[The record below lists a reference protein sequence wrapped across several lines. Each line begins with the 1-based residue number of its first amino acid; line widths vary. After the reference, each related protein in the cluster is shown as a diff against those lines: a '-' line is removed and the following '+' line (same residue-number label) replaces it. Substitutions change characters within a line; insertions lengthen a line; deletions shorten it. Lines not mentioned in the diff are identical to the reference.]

1 MLKAAVVDKPTI
13 PAGAMKLP
21 VVVTKSHKG
30 KALELDPQ
38 RETMSLLGTDGEPMG
53 TVSWESVI
61 NYIRALGEKPRQAE
75 ARTQPRASL
84 AFSIRY
90 LTPDGRM
97 IEGRASGLGGG
108 GLFIDSLTPL
118 PVGTDL
124 TVEFSLPDGSQEWLK
139 ARGTVAWVCPK
150 PDQYAFHPGMGI
162 RFTEIDEA
170 VRERILTMVRLL
182 NQIQPNGHR

>member
-1 MLKAAVVDKPTI
+1 MPKAAVVDKPAT
-13 PAGAMKLP
+13 PAGSMKLP

-30 KALELDPQ
+30 KTLELDPQ
-38 RETMSLLGTDGEPMG
+38 RETISLLGPDGEAIG

-61 NYIRALGEKPRQAE
+61 NYIRALGERPRQIE
-75 ARTQPRASL
+75 SRLQPRASL

-124 TVEFSLPDGSQEWLK
+124 TIEFSLPDGSQDWLK

-162 RFTEIDEA
+162 RFTEIAES
-170 VRERILTMVRLL
+170 VHGRILTMVHLL

>member
-1 MLKAAVVDKPTI
+1 MPKATPADAPTTM
-13 PAGAMKLP
+13 MKLP
-21 VVVTKSHKG
+21 VVTTRAHKG

-61 NYIRALGEKPRQAE
+61 NYIRALGEKPRPVE
-75 ARTQPRASL
+75 SRSQPRSNLSL
-84 AFSIRY
+84 SVRY
-90 LTPDGRM
+90 YAPDGPR

-118 PVGTDL
+118 PVGTEL
-124 TVEFSLPDGSQEWLK
+124 TVEFALPDGGQEWIQT
-139 ARGTVAWVCPK
+139 RGAVAWVCPK

-162 RFTEIDEA
+162 RFIDLSEPL
-170 VRERILTMVRLL
+170 RDRILALVHTLAQVPAGQAR
-182 NQIQPNGHR
+182 